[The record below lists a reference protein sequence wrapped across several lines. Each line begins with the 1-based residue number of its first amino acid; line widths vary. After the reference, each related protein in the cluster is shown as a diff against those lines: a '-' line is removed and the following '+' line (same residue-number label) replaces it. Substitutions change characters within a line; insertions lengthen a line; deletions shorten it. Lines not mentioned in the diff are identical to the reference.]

1 MTKTILLIIFF
12 AIAFSSFSQ
21 TGSPSPA
28 LSKQDYLQKSKK
40 QKTTAWILLAG
51 GATVGFIG
59 LTQFNFAGSDREVNN
74 GAATVMFLTGTAA
87 AITSIPFFKA
97 SKRNKNKAA
106 SMSLIMDRVP
116 VLQTKGLA
124 SINYPA
130 ISFRLPI

>member
-1 MTKTILLIIFF
+1 MTKTFFLFIFS

-21 TGSPSPA
+21 QSNPSAP
-28 LSKQDYLQKSKK
+28 LTKQDYLQKSKK
-40 QKTTAWILLAG
+40 QKTTAWILLAV

-59 LTQFNFAGSDREVNN
+59 LTQFNFAGSDGEVNN

-87 AITSIPFFKA
+87 VITSIPFFKA
-97 SKRNKNKAA
+97 SNKNKRKAA
-106 SMSLIMDRVP
+106 SMSLKMDRVP
-116 VLQTKGLA
+116 VLQTKNMA